1 MAATIKDVAAKAGV
15 SIATV
20 SHVLNKTRF
29 VSDGLATRVH
39 EAVKELGYYP
49 NLLVGSLRKKR
60 TFTVGLVIPYIS
72 NETFGHLAEA
82 IQKLLF
88 KQQYNLIICNT
99 SYDLAIEEQAFNTLL
114 MKKVDAMIVIPTTRE
129 ASRLQ
134 GIQNLGVPVVLIDR
148 IIPGLKVDV
157 VRVDNVKGTCE
168 AVRHLIDL
176 GHRRIGYIDRHID
189 HSHSLDHKKGYR
201 QALEEN
207 GIAFDMERVVR
218 AEGYDYHSG
227 AMAVKAL
234 LKKDPSLTAVFA
246 YYDIMA
252 FGAIRGAADLGLR
265 VPQDLSVVGCDAM
278 PFTAASIP
286 RLTTISFPI
295 FKIARVVCDLVLER
309 LERRGEFKERE
320 IVIAQRLVV
329 RDSTAPPRPG

>member
-1 MAATIKDVAAKAGV
+1 MTATIKDVARHANV

-29 VSDGLATRVH
+29 VSEELTARVN
-39 EAVKELGYYP
+39 EAIKELGFYP

-60 TFTVGLVIPYIS
+60 TFTIGLVIPYIS

-88 KQQYNLIICNT
+88 KQRYNLIICNT
-99 SYDLAIEEQAFNTLL
+99 SYDLEIEEQAFNTLL
-114 MKKVDAMIVIPTTRE
+114 TKKVDAMIVIPTTRE
-129 ASRLQ
+129 AGRLQ
-134 GIQNLGVPVVLIDR
+134 EIQDRGVPVILIDR

-157 VRVDNVKGTCE
+157 VRVDNVKGTYE
-168 AVRHLIDL
+168 AIKHLIDL

-189 HSHSLDHKKGYR
+189 HSHSVDHKKGYR

-207 GIAFDMERVVR
+207 GIPFNMERVVR
-218 AEGYDYHSG
+218 AEGFDYHAG
-227 AMAVKAL
+227 VMAVKAL
-234 LKKDPSLTAVFA
+234 LAKDPTLTAVFA

-252 FGAIRGAADLGLR
+252 FGAMRGAADLGLR
-265 VPQDLSVVGCDAM
+265 IPEDLSVVGCDAM
-278 PFTAASIP
+278 PFTAVSIP

-295 FKIARVVCDLVLER
+295 FKIARAACDLVLER
-309 LERRGEFKERE
+309 LERSGEFKERD
-320 IVIAQRLVV
+320 IVVGQRLVV
-329 RDSTAPPRPG
+329 RDSTAAPRKE